1 MNEALVTP
9 SMLRWARERLGL
21 SPEEAAEKVKVR
33 PHKLLAWENDQAR
46 PSFLQAEKLA
56 NALRV
61 PIGYFYLDIPPD
73 ERATLPD
80 LRTLADVL
88 PRTLS
93 PDLLDVLNDALRKQE
108 WYRDHL
114 TDEGAPALEFVGRF
128 SLSDSA
134 DTVASNLRREL
145 AMDISV
151 SEGSKDWDAYLT
163 ALVQRAESAGVTV
176 LRSGVVGSNSFRK
189 LNVAEFRGFALVDRL
204 APFVFINGQD
214 SVAARVFTLIHEL
227 AHIWIGQEGIS
238 NQDPEYVTPSR
249 RRIEKH
255 CNSVAAET
263 LVPSSELQA
272 RWTPGKGIDV
282 QVGRLARSF
291 RVSRMVVLRRA
302 FELERVTREEFHE
315 QAKVYA
321 ANLGKISKTSGGG
334 AFYPT
339 LAARS
344 GKHFLA
350 AVISSALEG
359 RTLYREAAGLL
370 SVTVPVLRTT
380 AERLGLE

>member
-1 MNEALVTP
+1 M
-9 SMLRWARERLGL
+9 
-21 SPEEAAEKVKVR
+21 
-33 PHKLLAWENDQAR
+33 
-46 PSFLQAEKLA
+46 
-56 NALRV
+56 
-61 PIGYFYLDIPPD
+61 
-73 ERATLPD
+73 
-80 LRTLADVL
+80 
-88 PRTLS
+88 
-93 PDLLDVLNDALRKQE
+93 
-108 WYRDHL
+108 
-114 TDEGAPALEFVGRF
+114 
-128 SLSDSA
+128 
-134 DTVASNLRREL
+134 
-145 AMDISV
+145 
-151 SEGSKDWDAYLT
+151 
-163 ALVQRAESAGVTV
+163 
-176 LRSGVVGSNSFRK
+176 
-189 LNVAEFRGFALVDRL
+189 
-204 APFVFINGQD
+204 
-214 SVAARVFTLIHEL
+214 
-227 AHIWIGQEGIS
+227 
-238 NQDPEYVTPSR
+238 TPSR
-249 RRIEKH
+249 QRIEKY

-282 QVGRLARSF
+282 QVSRLARSF

-302 FELERVTREEFHE
+302 FELERVTREELHE

-321 ANLGKISKTSGGG
+321 ANLGKTGKTSGG